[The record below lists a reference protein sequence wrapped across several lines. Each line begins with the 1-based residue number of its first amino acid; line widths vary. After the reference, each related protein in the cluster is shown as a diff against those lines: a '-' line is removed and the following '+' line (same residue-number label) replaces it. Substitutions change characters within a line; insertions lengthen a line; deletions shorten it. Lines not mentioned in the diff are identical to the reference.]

1 MNLTARGKLYNI
13 TFYKEES
20 DLISQEKVILIGRGA
35 FFWKDSVFWEGCGIC
50 FTHIENL
57 SSCRGEKVWKKGARS
72 TCTPGR
78 KMYTKVSISQN
89 SHDRIKQGKVMYG
102 KIPGIW
108 NLQKQHVL
116 YMKEF
121 LAKDSY
127 FSFEIQFLGFVKM
140 TNSRSKTDEVP

>member
-35 FFWKDSVFWEGCGIC
+35 FFWKDSVFWEECEIC

-72 TCTPGR
+72 TCTPGER
-78 KMYTKVSISQN
+78 MYTSEK
-89 SHDRIKQGKVMYG
+89 
-102 KIPGIW
+102 KIPWGK
-108 NLQKQHVL
+108 NVHKSFYFTELPRSHKTRKGHVWENPWHL
-116 YMKEF
+116 EYTK
-121 LAKDSY
+121 
-127 FSFEIQFLGFVKM
+127 
-140 TNSRSKTDEVP
+140 NSTCCIYV